1 MRSDVVTGASVEQID
16 LIAVLLLA
24 VSSVVALLLIVACCV
39 GQEIKFVVRF
49 VVVVVVGSSH
59 TEYFRVMRDSVLSV
73 VQCVSVCVDDE
84 CRKERKVLRVLLLVN
99 EEGTHVMCV

>member
-24 VSSVVALLLIVACCV
+24 VSSVVALLLLIVACCV

-49 VVVVVVGSSH
+49 VVVGSSQSI
-59 TEYFRVMRDSVLSV
+59 FV
-73 VQCVSVCVDDE
+73 
-84 CRKERKVLRVLLLVN
+84 
-99 EEGTHVMCV
+99 

>member
-1 MRSDVVTGASVEQID
+1 MMVTGASVEQMD

-39 GQEIKFVVRF
+39 GQEIKFVVSF
-49 VVVVVVGSSH
+49 VVVVVGSSH

-84 CRKERKVLRVLLLVN
+84 CRKEGKFLRVLLLVN